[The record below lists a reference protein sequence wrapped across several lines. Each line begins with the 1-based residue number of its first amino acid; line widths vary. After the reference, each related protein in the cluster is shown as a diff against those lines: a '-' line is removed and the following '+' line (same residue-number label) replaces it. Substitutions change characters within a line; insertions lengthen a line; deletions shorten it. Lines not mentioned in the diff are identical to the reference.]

1 MRAFALF
8 IALMAAAVIGG
19 ALLAYPAY
27 SLAHELG
34 ADWPF
39 HRVANRLAMLVLLV
53 GLIWMLR
60 RMSLAN
66 RAAMGYSASRREFL
80 FLAVRAFA
88 LGAVLMA
95 PVITMLLLLELREPK
110 SDLTTA
116 ALVTVALKGLA
127 GGVVV
132 AFIEETFFRGAM
144 HSAIARERGAG
155 LAVALTALVYASVHF
170 LNRVRI
176 PHESVD
182 WGSGFELMART
193 FSAFGDPLRIADSF
207 LALFAVGVLLG
218 LVRLRYGHIGACVGL
233 HAGWV
238 WIIAIT
244 RELTGRAPESPG
256 SFLVGSYDG
265 VIGWLV
271 LGWTLALIAAFEIV
285 RRRQSSSAAV

>member
-8 IALMAAAVIGG
+8 IALMAAAVVVG

-27 SLAHELG
+27 SLAHVLG

-39 HRVANRLAMLVLLV
+39 HRVANRLAMLALLV
-53 GLIWMLR
+53 GLLWMLR
-60 RMSLAN
+60 RLKLAN
-66 RAAMGYSASRREFL
+66 RAALGYAAPRRQFL
-80 FLAVRAFA
+80 SLAARALA
-88 LGAVLMA
+88 IGAVLMA
-95 PVITMLLLLELREPK
+95 PVIAMLLMLDLRDPNAG
-110 SDLTTA
+110 LTNA
-116 ALVTVALKGLA
+116 AIVTVALKGVV

-144 HSAIARERGAG
+144 HSAIERESGAAP
-155 LAVALTALVYASVHF
+155 AVALTALVYACVHF

-182 WGSGFELMART
+182 WGSGFDLMART

-218 LVRLRYGHIGACVGL
+218 LVRLRYGHIAACVGL

-238 WIIAIT
+238 WIITIT
-244 RELTGRAPESPG
+244 RELTTRASDASA

-265 VIGWLV
+265 VIGYLV
-271 LGWTLALIAAFEIV
+271 LGWTLALIAVFEIV
-285 RRRQSSSAAV
+285 RRRRASG

>member
-8 IALMAAAVIGG
+8 IALMAAAVVVG

-39 HRVANRLAMLVLLV
+39 HRVANRLAMLALLV
-53 GLIWMLR
+53 GLLWMLR
-60 RMSLAN
+60 RLKLAN
-66 RAAMGYSASRREFL
+66 RAALGYAAPRRQFL
-80 FLAVRAFA
+80 SLAARALA
-88 LGAVLMA
+88 IGAVLMA
-95 PVITMLLLLELREPK
+95 PVIAMLLMLDLRDPNAG
-110 SDLTTA
+110 LTNA
-116 ALVTVALKGLA
+116 AIVTVALKGVV

-144 HSAIARERGAG
+144 HSAIERESGAAP
-155 LAVALTALVYASVHF
+155 AVALTALVYACVHF

-182 WGSGFELMART
+182 WGSGFDLMART

-218 LVRLRYGHIGACVGL
+218 LVRLRYGHIAACVGL

-238 WIIAIT
+238 WIITIT
-244 RELTGRAPESPG
+244 RELTTRASDASA

-265 VIGWLV
+265 VIGYLV
-271 LGWTLALIAAFEIV
+271 LGWTLALIAVFEIV
-285 RRRQSSSAAV
+285 RRRRASG

>member
-8 IALMAAAVIGG
+8 ITLMATAVVGG
-19 ALLAYPAY
+19 ALLAFPAY
-27 SLAHELG
+27 SLAHDLG

-39 HRVANRLAMLVLLV
+39 HRVANRLAMLVLLA

-60 RMSLAN
+60 RMGLAN
-66 RAAMGYSASRREFL
+66 RVAMGYGAPRGQFL
-80 FLAVRAFA
+80 SLAARALAIGA
-88 LGAVLMA
+88 LLMA
-95 PVITMLLLLELREPK
+95 PVIAMLLLLDLREAK
-110 SDLTTA
+110 ADLTTA
-116 ALVTVALKGLA
+116 TIVTVALKGLI

-144 HSAIARERGAG
+144 HTAIERESGTG
-155 LAVALTALVYASVHF
+155 TAVALTALVYAGVHF

-218 LVRLRYGHIGACVGL
+218 LVRLRYGHIAACVGL

-238 WIIAIT
+238 CVIALA
-244 RELTGRAPESPG
+244 RDLTVRAPDG
-256 SFLVGSYDG
+256 AASFLVGSYDG
-265 VIGWLV
+265 VIGYLV
-271 LGWTLALIAAFEIV
+271 LGWTLVLIAVFAAV
-285 RRRQSSSAAV
+285 RRRRQLAG